1 MRGLLFERMD
11 RYLRSL
17 WYIAN
22 DGIDSYSLTV
32 YCHVIVCMQPYS
44 NDLINNN
51 TKSRCIE
58 AKLKGKLL
66 NAIGNNTLHWFIYY
80 EQYFLFDTLF
90 VYTLYYR
97 INIFTAVSDWFISS
111 FVSLTYME
119 KVLNRF
125 REFYLSESLSRH
137 QIQN

>member
-1 MRGLLFERMD
+1 MD
-11 RYLRSL
+11 CYLRPL
-17 WYIAN
+17 WYIVN
-22 DGIDSYSLTV
+22 DGNDSYSLTV

-58 AKLKGKLL
+58 AKLKGKFL
-66 NAIGNNTLHWFIYY
+66 NSIGNNTLHWFIYY

-111 FVSLTYME
+111 FVSLTYIE

-125 REFYLSESLSRH
+125 REFYLSESLSRY